1 MNYRALLSLAA
12 VTWLVGC
19 EALAHFS
26 QGEEGAGTE
35 PPHECKDT
43 IPILVDSSC
52 MVDAWVV
59 FGLASQRGDREW
71 REATLEQTQGSA
83 PEQHL
88 QRAVVL
94 AWGNSAQQWGQAA
107 ELLRDDLHA
116 APSDLQPLLRYWLN
130 ELEGR
135 RNLASRLNRSER
147 ERSELAETNES
158 LVEKLEALTDIEQ
171 SINLR
176 QYSP

>member
-1 MNYRALLSLAA
+1 MTYRALLSLAA
-12 VTWLVGC
+12 TLLVGC
-19 EALAHFS
+19 EALPGLQQS
-26 QGEEGAGTE
+26 ET
-35 PPHECKDT
+35 
-43 IPILVDSSC
+43 DSSLELLNEC
-52 MVDAWVV
+52 SEAIPVLAESRCLVDAWIA
-59 FGLASQRGDREW
+59 FSLASQRGDQEW
-71 REATLEQTQGSA
+71 REAALEQTQGSA

-94 AWGNSAQQWGQAA
+94 AWSGSTQQWGQAA
-107 ELLRDDLHA
+107 ELIRDDLHA

-135 RNLASRLNRSER
+135 RSLSSRLNSSER
-147 ERSELAETNES
+147 ERRELVEANVS
-158 LVEKLEALTDIEQ
+158 LTEKLEALTDIEQ